1 MAPAR
6 KKASASASAHGRK
19 LAAFLKD
26 FDREV
31 RSRVEQLWTNGQRLV
46 KDVENLYNIEVL
58 RLPVPL
64 REMNWL
70 EYFGTDGPG
79 RGSCARGGQSPRA
92 APGSEAACSRAGE
105 LVDLEIT
112 EIKKL
117 TAKVTQT
124 PLKVLRKEKNKQDIE
139 DIEEEAEPPLLP
151 LAKKAKHDSQGA
163 PELEAENVNRRTAKV
178 KASTKKAPV
187 SRSRRAPSARVKRV
201 SKRSSK
207 NNFVTPATGRIV
219 DLCARGGTSM
229 VTPRFDSRVFKTPG
243 LRTPAVNERVY
254 TISANGS
261 PLADGN
267 DIFITVPVGGG
278 ESIRLTA
285 SDLTKKN
292 LLHLN
297 PEAQGIVKKLSVRL
311 AQACSGATT
320 HR

>member
-1 MAPAR
+1 E
-6 KKASASASAHGRK
+6 GRK
-19 LAAFLKD
+19 QKLLD
-26 FDREV
+26 
-31 RSRVEQLWTNGQRLV
+31 
-46 KDVENLYNIEVL
+46 
-58 RLPVPL
+58 
-64 REMNWL
+64 
-70 EYFGTDGPG
+70 
-79 RGSCARGGQSPRA
+79 
-92 APGSEAACSRAGE
+92 EAVS
-105 LVDLEIT
+105 VDLEIT

-297 PEAQGIVKKLSVRL
+297 PEAQGIVKKLSVSLCIFVSQEAVRFVSHKL
-311 AQACSGATT
+311 VAVQQPTDET
-320 HR
+320 Q